1 MSFSVENDTLL
12 YGTGFYAS
20 KRLENLCPES
30 CLLIVVGIALGII
43 TYFSSDQNEII
54 EFDTDIFFTVILPPI
69 IMEAGYFM
77 PTRAF
82 FDQLGTI
89 LLHAIIATMVLSPT
103 YQATLC
109 IRISSVTVVLFYVS
123 DFCKFTQNR
132 HYLREKITEFFLLFF
147 LIPRI

>member
-1 MSFSVENDTLL
+1 MTLFVVSL
-12 YGTGFYAS
+12 YDIGFYAS

-89 LLHAIIATMVLSPT
+89 LLHAIIATLVLSP
-103 YQATLC
+103 YQL
-109 IRISSVTVVLFYVS
+109 
-123 DFCKFTQNR
+123 
-132 HYLREKITEFFLLFF
+132 
-147 LIPRI
+147 